1 MRSDS
6 FHRSG
11 GNYFSVL
18 TDVEVIACSV
28 ESPPPVAFFQVVLRE
43 AAVFSRGG
51 AVNHDQIDFSHSSGS
66 IFRCSP
72 RGETSGTP
80 GCIPVFSVI
89 SSSFFA
95 VLSFVVSR
103 FCHRGHRVTRSF
115 VEKVYPIKIYIL
127 CETLCYPVVRIYAV
141 GSSTISPPPLPP
153 PSGAPADTNAKF
165 TLFGLRVMLRLAF
178 TSFIALSGMK
188 RTFNLLIFFT
198 VHSFS
203 VSPGRQVSVMWK
215 VPSPSIFTLFPW
227 VSTLRNCSTNAS
239 MVCFTSPV
247 VRAQLVWM
255 SSASASISTT
265 LAVPAFWRI

>member
-115 VEKVYPIKIYIL
+115 VEKVYPIKYIFSVRL
-127 CETLCYPVVRIYAV
+127 CATLWC
-141 GSSTISPPPLPP
+141 GFM
-153 PSGAPADTNAKF
+153 PSGHPQY
-165 TLFGLRVMLRLAF
+165 LRL
-178 TSFIALSGMK
+178 
-188 RTFNLLIFFT
+188 RCLLL
-198 VHSFS
+198 
-203 VSPGRQVSVMWK
+203 PGRLPIPTRS
-215 VPSPSIFTLFPW
+215 
-227 VSTLRNCSTNAS
+227 LRCSGS
-239 MVCFTSPV
+239 GSCSGWRSPV
-247 VRAQLVWM
+247 SWPCRG
-255 SSASASISTT
+255 
-265 LAVPAFWRI
+265 